1 MFVQAVASLLKR
13 NDVIHFPTL
22 KTVLLVEDVIRKSDG
37 PITREAIKRKLGGS
51 VMHQTL
57 NVVLAYL
64 EERGLIYDGRKGVT
78 WLEPPNAKLRKMMS
92 EGIIV

>member
-1 MFVQAVASLLKR
+1 MQAVTSLLKR

-22 KTVLLVEDVIRKSDG
+22 KTVLMVEDVIRKSDG
-37 PITREAIKRKLGGS
+37 PITREEIKRRLRGS

-57 NVVLAYL
+57 NVVLEYL

-78 WLEPPNAKLRKMMS
+78 WLEPPNAKMRKMMS
-92 EGIIV
+92 EGIRA